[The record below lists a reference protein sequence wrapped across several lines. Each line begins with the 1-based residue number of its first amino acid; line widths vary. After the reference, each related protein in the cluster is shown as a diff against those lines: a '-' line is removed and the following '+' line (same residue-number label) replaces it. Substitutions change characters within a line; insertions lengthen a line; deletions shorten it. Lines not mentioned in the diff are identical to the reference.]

1 MKKTIISNNILLRMI
16 RNAGT
21 ILLLVLLVGGVSALP
36 VSVDTTIVNSTYLN
50 VDIWM
55 LILVIGL
62 TCMFISHIPN
72 WDKSAPI
79 WACLSP
85 FFTFAALWFSTSL
98 QYTNT
103 VVLSDNSIILE
114 HYIYH
119 LDWMAVGLLGIVFI
133 FSCLNVAYVL
143 SGNSIKKPGKEE
155 IETRQNKYSESDE

>member
-1 MKKTIISNNILLRMI
+1 MKSVTLISLNHQSYPMLKQLGFLILILLM
-16 RNAGT
+16 
-21 ILLLVLLVGGVSALP
+21 VGNVSA
-36 VSVDTTIVNSTYLN
+36 VTVDTTIVNSTYLD
-50 VDIWM
+50 VTIWM
-55 LILVIGL
+55 MILLLGLI
-62 TCMFISHIPN
+62 CMFLSHIPN
-72 WDKSAPI
+72 WDKTNPI

-98 QYTNT
+98 QYTNA
-103 VVLSDNSIILE
+103 VVFSNDSIVLQ